1 MVINSFHYC
10 AFPHYFFNI
19 CPTLGFQI
27 NFTFFKKVSPDI
39 FSVFHTNG
47 VSGSSHLHTDFSD
60 NFKGTGGCHLFMS
73 LQTVTSKVSMM
84 NFGNLV
90 TVFLPA
96 TFFFLR

>member
-1 MVINSFHYC
+1 MHFLIIFSISVLH
-10 AFPHYFFNI
+10 
-19 CPTLGFQI
+19 LV
-27 NFTFFKKVSPDI
+27 FKLTSHFLKRYLLI
-39 FSVFHTNG
+39 FSVFFHTNG